1 MEGLGE
7 FLFRGLQLLLGF
19 LELSDIAHDHHQRRG
34 CVEVEG
40 FGRDQAGEHLAI
52 AAAKGHLQVAD
63 AAGLQALQ
71 QPGPDARDAPD
82 VEVGG
87 GLADNVL
94 GPEADLFF
102 ERLVD
107 LQQAAVA
114 EACDHEDVRALLEYR
129 SELLFRLA
137 QCFFGALG
145 FADVDH
151 QAAHHRLMTVFDQA
165 DDVAD
170 PQATPVSGDDPVIE
184 AVVSPGQ
191 HFVVAEA
198 LRAGEVGGVDDV
210 APEARNQPVGQGVTE
225 QVFGVGRHI
234 AVGEVA
240 HPRFPGDGRQ
250 ALDQATI
257 VVFAAAQ
264 FLFEVDTSGDFR
276 TQAAVDA
283 DHHGEN
289 RHQQQQT
296 W

>member
-1 MEGLGE
+1 M
-7 FLFRGLQLLLGF
+7 
-19 LELSDIAHDHHQRRG
+19 
-34 CVEVEG
+34 
-40 FGRDQAGEHLAI
+40 
-52 AAAKGHLQVAD
+52 
-63 AAGLQALQ
+63 
-71 QPGPDARDAPD
+71 
-82 VEVGG
+82 
-87 GLADNVL
+87 
-94 GPEADLFF
+94 
-102 ERLVD
+102 
-107 LQQAAVA
+107 
-114 EACDHEDVRALLEYR
+114 LEYR

-210 APEARNQPVGQGVTE
+210 SPEARDQPMGQGVAE

-250 ALDQATI
+250 ALDQAAV

-264 FLFEVDTSGDFR
+264 FLLQIDPAGDFR
-276 TQAAVDA
+276 TQATVDA
-283 DHHGEN
+283 DHSSQHED
-289 RHQQQQT
+289 QQQ
-296 W
+296 